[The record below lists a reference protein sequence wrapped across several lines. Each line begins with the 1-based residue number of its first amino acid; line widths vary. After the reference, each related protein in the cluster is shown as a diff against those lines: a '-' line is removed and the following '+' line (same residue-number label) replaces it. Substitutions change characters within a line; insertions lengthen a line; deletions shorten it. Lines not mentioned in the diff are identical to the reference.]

1 MTPTQSSS
9 STAGH
14 VVRYPKPALLAELP
28 PRRGVIQASAGTG
41 KTYTLE
47 RMVVDFLLQ
56 GIPLEQI
63 LVVTFTDKATL
74 ELKARV
80 RSMLETLAELEAG
93 EAPEPC
99 WEIGPGQAKA
109 LSQAL
114 RAFDRATIATIHGFC
129 RRVLQE
135 SAFEDGSLLRREL
148 TDGRA
153 ILGQAWRELVRQN
166 EHAAF
171 LEEAL
176 CHGWSF
182 EKIEKLLWSVYQER
196 GRLVPGPEVDPGA
209 LLRDFDPAW
218 EGCLEE
224 LQAAKV
230 HGATRNAALKRW
242 PLLVELMAGH
252 PSPWDFDEAWDF
264 DKFTELCRELDG
276 EATGPLGRWLSDLRA
291 LCQPEALLTHRLLG
305 PLRARVQ
312 ALKAEEGLYDHDD
325 TVLLVR
331 EALRGPNGPAL
342 AARLRERYKVA
353 LIDEFQDTDQ
363 VQWEIFRTLFG
374 AAPSR
379 LYVIGDPKQAIYG
392 FRGGDLATYEAAKA
406 ELTGGGEALELR
418 DNFRSTPGV
427 IDAYNHVLMGF
438 FADPGLYPEDRQVR
452 CGKGG
457 LRLETRSGEAVPPV
471 RLLRLERLDGG
482 KRLWRRIARHL
493 AREIRDL
500 IETRG
505 LRFGETELRE
515 LHYGDVQVL
524 VGKASEGR
532 LVAEALA
539 SAGIPYAFFKQDAL
553 FESQE
558 AEDLLDLLRAILEPR
573 DRSCL
578 ARALLTPFFG
588 YGLEDLDA
596 LPGMAEDHPAILRL
610 LDWQRL
616 ARQRHFVR
624 LFEAILQESG
634 LLRRLRLQTAS
645 ERALTNHQHLAE
657 LLTRA
662 AREGS
667 PDLEDLIRLFRRW
680 QAGDE
685 KPTGEDGDTQ
695 RLEGEKRAVQILTM
709 HKSKGLEAPVVALF
723 GFTQS
728 GGGNLHRYHEGLE
741 RRLYLGKPPAE
752 IKARVEEEA
761 LEESRRLLYVA
772 LTRAKAHLL
781 LPCFVVDKKTK
792 EGGPDHPKGNY
803 GVLNPR
809 LRQILESD
817 LRREFEVVEV
827 TGERLEAADELPSLD
842 LGDFEVPRPEP
853 MESLDYEALRIAAR
867 PAFTTSFTA
876 LSHGRGEE
884 GLSLDG
890 ERERPTVSLP
900 PGALPKGARTGQL
913 IHELMEDVDLK
924 SAEGVPFEDW
934 WPGRRPWVER
944 ALARHG
950 MDLHHAEAA
959 ARMIHGGLCL
969 DLEGAPLAEHDHA
982 LRELGFL
989 SRFLDSED
997 LLTGAMD
1004 LIFERAGR
1012 IHLLDW
1018 KTNALPDYGPE
1029 TLAACVAEDYLLQ
1042 VKLYLYV
1049 LLAYFG
1055 IEDEAAYEARFGAVH
1070 YVFLRGPGAWSH
1082 RPAWA
1087 QVQAWREELSA
1098 LHAEVAHA

>member
-1 MTPTQSSS
+1 MNI
-9 STAGH
+9 H
-14 VVRYPKPALLAELP
+14 YPKPSILAELP
-28 PRRGVIQASAGTG
+28 PGRGVIQASAGTG

-56 GIPLEQI
+56 GLPLDQI

-80 RSMLETLAELEAG
+80 RTMLETLVNLEAG
-93 EAPEPC
+93 DAPEPC
-99 WEIGPGQAKA
+99 WELGPEQIKA
-109 LSQAL
+109 LGQAL

-135 SAFEDGSLLRREL
+135 SAFDEGSLLRREL
-148 TDGRA
+148 ADGRA
-153 ILGQAWRELVRQN
+153 ILGQAWRDLVRLQ
-166 EHAAF
+166 EYGAF
-171 LEEAL
+171 LEKSL
-176 CHGWSF
+176 CHGWTF

-196 GRLVPGPEVDPGA
+196 GQLVPGPEADPEELLRAFDPG
-209 LLRDFDPAW
+209 W
-218 EGCLEE
+218 EACIEE
-224 LQAAKV
+224 LQAAKIN
-230 HGATRNAALKRW
+230 GNARNAALKRW
-242 PLLVELMAGH
+242 PTLVDLLASK

-264 DKFTELCRELDG
+264 DRFMELCLEVDG
-276 EATGPLGRWLSDLRA
+276 PATGPLGSWLASLRA
-291 LCQPEALLTHRLLG
+291 VCQSEALLTHHLLA
-305 PLRARVQ
+305 PLRARIQ
-312 ALKAEEGLYDHDD
+312 AIKAEEGLYDHDD

-331 EALRGPNGPAL
+331 DALRGPNGPAL
-342 AARLRERYKVA
+342 AARLRERYRVA

-374 AAPSR
+374 QAPSR

-406 ELTGGGEALELR
+406 ELASGAQALELR
-418 DNFRSTPGV
+418 DNFRSSQGV
-427 IDAYNHVLMGF
+427 IDAYNHIFTGF
-438 FADPGLYPEDRQVR
+438 FRDPGLYPADRAVR
-452 CGKGG
+452 CGNPR
-457 LRLETRSGEAVPPV
+457 LRLETRTGEPVPPI
-471 RLLRLERLDGG
+471 RLLKLEKLDGG
-482 KRLWRRIARHL
+482 KWLWRRIARHL
-493 AREIRDL
+493 AREIKDL

-532 LVAEALA
+532 MVAEALGA
-539 SAGIPYAFFKQDAL
+539 AGIPYAFFKQDAL

-558 AEDLLDLLRAILEPR
+558 ASDLMDLLQAILEPR

-578 ARALLTPFFG
+578 ARAMLTPFFG
-588 YGLEDLDA
+588 YGWEDLDA
-596 LPGMAEDHPAILRL
+596 LPGMPEDHAIIQRL
-610 LDWQRL
+610 LEWQRL
-616 ARQRHFVR
+616 ARQRRFVR
-624 LFEAILQESG
+624 LFEAISHESG
-634 LLRRLRLQTAS
+634 LVRRLRLQSAS
-645 ERALTNHQHLAE
+645 ERALTNHMHLAE

-680 QAGDE
+680 QSGQE
-685 KPTGEDGDTQ
+685 KPAGEDGDTQ

-723 GFTQS
+723 GFTKP
-728 GGGNLHRYHEGLE
+728 NNRTKLHRYHEGGG
-741 RRLYLGKPPAE
+741 RCLYLGDPPA
-752 IKARVEEEA
+752 A
-761 LEESRRLLYVA
+761 LEDQVKLELQEESQRLLYVA

-781 LPCFVVDKKTK
+781 LPCFVVDKETKK
-792 EGGPDHPKGNY
+792 EGIKAQHPEGNY

-809 LRQILESD
+809 LRQILEGD
-817 LRREFEVVEV
+817 PRPEFEVVEV
-827 TGERLEAADELPSLD
+827 SGKRLEASDELPPVAFS
-842 LGDFEVPRPEP
+842 GIEVTSPVLSEP
-853 MESLDYEALRIAAR
+853 LDYIALRGAAR

-876 LSHGRGEE
+876 LIRGRGEE

-890 ERERPTVSLP
+890 ERERPSVQLAS
-900 PGALPKGARTGQL
+900 GELPKGARTGQL
-913 IHELMEDVDLK
+913 IHGLMEEVELM
-924 SAEGVPFEDW
+924 SAQDCAFEEW
-934 WPGRRPWVER
+934 WVGRRSWIER
-944 ALARHG
+944 ALERHG
-950 MDLHHAEAA
+950 MDPRHAEAA
-959 ARMIHGGLCL
+959 GRMVYGALRVA
-969 DLEGAPLAEHDHA
+969 LEGSPVSDHDQA

-989 SRFLDSED
+989 SRFVDSDD

-1029 TLAACVAEDYLLQ
+1029 ALAACVEEDYLLQ
-1042 VKLYLYV
+1042 VKLYLHV

-1055 IEDEAAYEARFGAVH
+1055 IEDAADYKARFGAVH
-1070 YVFLRGPGAWSH
+1070 YVFLRGPGVWSC
-1082 RPAWA
+1082 RPTWE
-1087 QVQAWREELSA
+1087 QVLLWRGELTK